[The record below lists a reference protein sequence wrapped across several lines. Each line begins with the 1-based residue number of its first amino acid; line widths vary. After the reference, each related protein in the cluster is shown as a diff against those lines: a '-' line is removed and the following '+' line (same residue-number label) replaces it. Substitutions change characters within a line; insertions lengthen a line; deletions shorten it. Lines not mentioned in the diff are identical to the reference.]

1 MEVHLQYKP
10 FTSFL
15 KHLSMKGV
23 KYMDLVLYHAEVLFR
38 KQTPSSSYVIKWR
51 YVTFIT
57 VVKSYIVDC
66 QKVAAERISS
76 DTIRHEIW

>member
-38 KQTPSSSYVIKWR
+38 KQTPSSSYVIK
-51 YVTFIT
+51 
-57 VVKSYIVDC
+57 
-66 QKVAAERISS
+66 
-76 DTIRHEIW
+76 